1 MTRRPFKPN
10 RSAAAMQAASLLAVA
25 SGVFGIL
32 INDIIRHKAEVAM
45 VKALS
50 DVQPF
55 ASQQDPDLKSR

>member
-1 MTRRPFKPN
+1 MTRRPFKPS
-10 RSAAAMQAASLLAVA
+10 RFAVAMQAASLLAVA

-45 VKALS
+45 VKAPS